1 MLKRDAIIFDCDE
14 VLLGWVSGF
23 LEYHNEMYH
32 TKVVGVSNY
41 VFNRDLGISAGVFQ
55 KRIDTF
61 NTNWKFGALKPID
74 TAIESIKLLTTEH
87 PEIAKIIVTRCGI
100 SDGTQQLRLLNLFN
114 TFGITFTNVI
124 FLRPD
129 ESKYSSLAKLKRSYN
144 ILGFIDD
151 CKDNIEVGEEL
162 KINSY
167 LLRTQYNQFEN
178 TPKVVHSVKE
188 FVDALINI

>member
-1 MLKRDAIIFDCDE
+1 MPKRDAIIFDCDE
-14 VLLGWVSGF
+14 VLLGWISGF

-32 TKVVGVSNY
+32 TNVTGVSNY
-41 VFNRDLGISAGVFQ
+41 VFNRELGISAGVLQ

-74 TAIESIKLLTTEH
+74 TAIESIQLLTKTQ

-151 CKDNIEVGEEL
+151 CKDNIEVAEEL
-162 KINSY
+162 KIDSY

-178 TPKVVHSVKE
+178 TSKVVHSVKE

>member
-1 MLKRDAIIFDCDE
+1 MPKRDAIIFDCDE
-14 VLLGWVSGF
+14 VLLGWISGF

-32 TKVVGVSNY
+32 TKVAGVSNY

-74 TAIESIKLLTTEH
+74 TAIESIKLLTIEH

-178 TPKVVHSVKE
+178 TSKVVHSVKE